1 MCFTYI
7 FKPFYHV
14 EHLDYFSIKWSI
26 WLMYKFNCFLFC
38 FKVLCDAGEFLDFT
52 MYGSGS
58 GSGYGAFTG
67 VASYGSGVC
76 TACPRD
82 TYQPDNATDTPS
94 CLQCPPEAP
103 RNLINGSTSASDCVY
118 GLLIQKFKN
127 VHLLIDNVIFV

>member
-1 MCFTYI
+1 MI
-7 FKPFYHV
+7 
-14 EHLDYFSIKWSI
+14 
-26 WLMYKFNCFLFC
+26 
-38 FKVLCDAGEFLDFT
+38 KVLCDAGEFLDVT
-52 MYGSGS
+52 MYESGSGS
-58 GSGYGAFTG
+58 GSGSGSDSWSGSGSGSESGSGSGSGSGAFTG
-67 VASYGSGVC
+67 AASYGSGVC